1 MMKKKSVKKNEKAIE
16 RMEVSKFGMYRG
28 PIHVG
33 ESKFSDKLDVV
44 NLHSNTTSSSNGV
57 GVIAAEITFNPN
69 TTNEWASF
77 AARYREYRVLAVQLE
92 WVPFHVVNTTAIVVG
107 PIVIATNKAG
117 TLGTPT
123 SKTQVSS
130 LANSKYQH
138 TTKRFTYV
146 IRPDDYTDLDVGS
159 TASPSSEF
167 SCLIYGDGLSV
178 SATYGT
184 FFMTWVCQFSAVQ

>member
-1 MMKKKSVKKNEKAIE
+1 MNRKKEHKKSSKIEKME
-16 RMEVSKFGMYRG
+16 RSKFGMYRG

-57 GVIAAEITFNPN
+57 GVIASEITFNPN
-69 TTNEWASF
+69 TTLQWASY
-77 AARYREYRVLAVQLE
+77 AARFREYRVLAVELN
-92 WVPFHVVNTTAIVVG
+92 WVPYHVVNTTSIVVG
-107 PIVIATNKAG
+107 PIVVATNKAG

-123 SKTQVSS
+123 SKTQVSA
-130 LANSKYQH
+130 LANSRYEH
-138 TTKRFTYV
+138 TARRFSYV

-167 SCLIYGDGLSV
+167 SFLMYGDGLSV
-178 SATYGT
+178 STTYGT
-184 FFMTWVCQFSAVQ
+184 YFITWVVQFSGIQ